1 MEEMGFDQE
10 KARVALEM
18 TNGNMVIINHP
29 IYSSYK

>member
-18 TNGNMVIINHP
+18 ANGNMVINKRFI
-29 IYSSYK
+29 IFIL